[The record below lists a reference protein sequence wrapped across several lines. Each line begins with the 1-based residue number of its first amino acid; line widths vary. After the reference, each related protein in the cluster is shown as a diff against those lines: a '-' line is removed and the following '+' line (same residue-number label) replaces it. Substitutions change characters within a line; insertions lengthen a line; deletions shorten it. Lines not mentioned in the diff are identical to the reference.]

1 MSEKRRKIRKSIY
14 FEPNLNKALTL
25 FANEYNIP
33 TSEVVALLLAGFLI
47 SKKDIFSSELRE
59 IVEKIKPFL
68 VYGRSIPYLENKE
81 EPFVTLKEIIDLVEK
96 NYDNSSG

>member
-25 FANEYNIP
+25 FSNEYNIP
-33 TSEVVALLLAGFLI
+33 TSEVVSLLLAGFLI

-59 IVEKIKPFL
+59 IVEKINPIL
-68 VYGRSIPYLENKE
+68 VYGFLVPYLKNKE

>member
-59 IVEKIKPFL
+59 IVEK
-68 VYGRSIPYLENKE
+68 N
-81 EPFVTLKEIIDLVEK
+81 
-96 NYDNSSG
+96 